1 MTSKKQP
8 VKEEP
13 FLNTVARKLGYAA
26 GTFTNVA
33 QELTEN
39 LSTLPKAVSTKVQ
52 STAGTVAG
60 LRSRRKHSKKKTR
73 QAARPQRTK
82 VSVTAR
88 KRKPATKK
96 PSVRVK
102 AVSRKKKE

>member
-39 LSTLPKAVSTKVQ
+39 LSTLPKAVSTKVR
-52 STAGTVAG
+52 STAGTALACGVVVNSP
-60 LRSRRKHSKKKTR
+60 R
-73 QAARPQRTK
+73 
-82 VSVTAR
+82 
-88 KRKPATKK
+88 RKPAR
-96 PSVRVK
+96 PLAHRGRRSP
-102 AVSRKKKE
+102 